1 VRRGIVWQLLLF
13 AVIVGVLSTGMALF
27 PHWMPATASEQA
39 DRIGDVFWFAT
50 IICAAI
56 FSIVAAVLIVALL
69 KFRAPKGDNFETD
82 GAPIHG
88 HTGLEIVW
96 TAVPFVLVTAIGIYS
111 AIVLGKNDKVGSN
124 PLRVDVTAQQF
135 AWSFKYPQ
143 HQNVATT
150 TLRLPV
156 DRPVRFHF
164 TALDVLH
171 SFWVPEFSQKQDTV
185 PGIDTW
191 LTVTPNE
198 TGTFPIVCTELCGL
212 GHAIMRS
219 TVIVMERGAFQQ
231 WVRRQAQQ
239 AGGGGGG
246 GAAAGKV
253 VFTEQGCGSCHTF
266 EPAGATGKVGPD
278 LDKLAEFAQDAGKP
292 LEDFTHESIVDPEA
306 YVEKGFP
313 PNVMPKT
320 YKSLS
325 EGQLKALVEFLTKP
339 EGSK

>member
-13 AVIVGVLSTGMALF
+13 AVIAGLIATGMAIF
-27 PHWMPATASEQA
+27 PNWLPDTASEQA
-39 DRIGDVFWFAT
+39 DRIGDVFWFVT

-56 FSIVAAVLIVALL
+56 FSIVAAALVVSL
-69 KFRAPKGDNFETD
+69 LRFRAPRGDNFETD
-82 GAPIHG
+82 GSPIHG

-111 AIVLGKNDKVGSN
+111 AVVLAENDKVGDN
-124 PLRVDVTAQQF
+124 PLRVDVTSQQF

-143 HQNVATT
+143 QQNLATT
-150 TLRLPV
+150 VLRLPV
-156 DRPVRFHF
+156 DRTVRFHF

-185 PGIDTW
+185 PGIDTY
-191 LTVTPNE
+191 LTVTPNR

-219 TVIVMERGAFQQ
+219 TVIVMEKGAWQR
-231 WVRRQAQQ
+231 WVQTQTRQ
-239 AGGGGGG
+239 AGGGGG
-246 GAAAGKV
+246 ANAGKA
-253 VFTEQGCGSCHTF
+253 VFTEAGCAACHTF
-266 EPAGATGKVGPD
+266 EPGGATGKVGPD
-278 LDKLAEFAQDAGKP
+278 LDKLAEYAQKAGQP
-292 LEDFTHESIVDPEA
+292 LEDFTHESIVDPDA
-306 YVEKGFP
+306 YVEQGFA

-325 EGQLKALVEFLTKP
+325 DQQLTALVEFLTKG
-339 EGSK
+339 GS